1 MAPRAVLV
9 LLFAALVAALLPAT
23 TPSGSATA
31 TPGSAA
37 TAGSPT
43 TPGSAVTA
51 AAATS
56 AAKQQTGQPAGNRA
70 PNPAG
75 NRTVPEELRPAAAKT
90 AKGPSTPEKFEELPP
105 QPSRGQKLRGTWWF
119 PLPDSMQL
127 PRPGDVAP
135 RRAPDGPLPGSERAK
150 DEHAPPLLQVFL
162 Q

>member
-1 MAPRAVLV
+1 M

-23 TPSGSATA
+23 TPPGSATA
-31 TPGSAA
+31 TLGSAT
-37 TAGSPT
+37 TAGSAT
-43 TPGSAVTA
+43 APGSGITA

-119 PLPDSMQL
+119 PLPESMQL
-127 PRPGDVAP
+127 PRPADASP
-135 RRAPDGPLPGSERAK
+135 SSAPDARVPGSERAK
-150 DEHAPPLLQVFL
+150 DKHAPPLLQVFL